1 MSRRSAS
8 CELCQRTP
16 HKGTTEH
23 HLIPRTCHRNK
34 WFKKQF
40 SREEMRRTV
49 DLCRDCHRAVHEL
62 VPSEKDLG
70 RHFNTVEKLLAHE
83 PIARFVEWARKQK

>member
-1 MSRRSAS
+1 MSNAPAT

-16 HKGTTEH
+16 RKGTTEH

-49 DLCRDCHRAVHEL
+49 ELCRDCHRAVHEL
-62 VPSEKDLG
+62 VPSEKELG
-70 RHFNTVEKLLAHE
+70 REFNTVAKLLTHE
-83 PIARFVEWARKQK
+83 PIARFVDWARKQK

>member
-1 MSRRSAS
+1 MSKKSTV
-8 CELCQRTP
+8 CELCQRTLR
-16 HKGTTEH
+16 KGTTAH

-34 WFKKQF
+34 WFRKRY
-40 SREEMRRTV
+40 SRQEMQRTV
-49 DLCRDCHRAVHEL
+49 DLCGDCHRAVHDL
-62 VPSEKDLG
+62 VPSEKELG

>member
-1 MSRRSAS
+1 MSKALAT
-8 CELCQRTP
+8 CELCQRVP
-16 HKGTTEH
+16 RKGTTAH

-40 SREEMRRTV
+40 SREEMRQTI

-62 VPSEKDLG
+62 VPSEKELG
-70 RHFNTVEKLLAHE
+70 RQFNTVEKLLAHE
-83 PIARFVEWARKQK
+83 PITRFVAWARKQK

>member
-1 MSRRSAS
+1 MADRIRS

-16 HKGTTEH
+16 RKGTTEH

-34 WFKKQF
+34 WFKK
-40 SREEMRRTV
+40 
-49 DLCRDCHRAVHEL
+49 
-62 VPSEKDLG
+62 
-70 RHFNTVEKLLAHE
+70 RHFNTVGKLLAHE